1 MKPSLGC
8 SVDWRDAGALLL
20 FLVAMML
27 DMYPCTRDGFFF
39 AVLAKV
45 VLTSSSCAEVEAVRQ
60 WFYCLRRLVT
70 GACLAVNLYPTRN
83 DLRHRNS

>member
-1 MKPSLGC
+1 MMKASLCC

-39 AVLAKV
+39 VGVFGML
-45 VLTSSSCAEVEAVRQ
+45 LT
-60 WFYCLRRLVT
+60 Y
-70 GACLAVNLYPTRN
+70 
-83 DLRHRNS
+83 